1 VKIVSE
7 YDFLHMYSRWS
18 RKLGMFERW

>member
-7 YDFLHMYSRWS
+7 YDFLHLYYSDF
-18 RKLGMFERW
+18 GDF